1 MKDVSKNQDIYPELT
16 HEVIAAAIEVHR
28 ALGPGLL
35 ESIYERCLI
44 HELQLRGHNVAQ
56 QAQVDIT
63 YKDLV
68 FEESLR
74 CDLIIDHKLL
84 VELKSV
90 EATTPVHK
98 AQTLSYLRLLQ
109 FPVGLLIN
117 FNVTRL
123 TEGVS
128 RLYNKHTSAL
138 SSSV

>member
-1 MKDVSKNQDIYPELT
+1 MDDVSNNQNIYAELT

-28 ALGPGLL
+28 ALGSGLL

-44 HELQLRGHNVAQ
+44 HELQLRGHQVEQ
-56 QAQVDIT
+56 QAQVDIA

-68 FEESLR
+68 FEENLR
-74 CDLIIDHKLL
+74 CDLIINKKLL
-84 VELKSV
+84 IELKSV
-90 EATTPVHK
+90 EAVTPIHK

-117 FNVTRL
+117 FNVARL

-128 RLYNKHTSAL
+128 RLYNKHASVAAL
-138 SSSV
+138 A

>member
-1 MKDVSKNQDIYPELT
+1 MDDVSNNQDIYPELT
-16 HEVIAAAIEVHR
+16 HKVIAAAIEVHR

-44 HELQLRGHNVAQ
+44 HELQLRGHQVEQ
-56 QAQVDIT
+56 QTQVNIA

-74 CDLIIDHKLL
+74 CDLIVDDKVLT
-84 VELKSV
+84 ELKSV
-90 EATTPVHK
+90 EAVTPVHK
-98 AQTLSYLRLLQ
+98 AQTLSYLRLLR

-117 FNVTRL
+117 FNVARL

-128 RLYNKHTSAL
+128 RLYNKHSSATA
-138 SSSV
+138 SA